1 MTFEPTAAHPARRGG
16 RRGAR
21 VGPRTVAAGVVV
33 LATTLHALFSW
44 QQWTALIVPSWDLAI
59 FSQLAKAYS
68 RLEAPIVPI
77 KGEGFNLLG
86 DHFHPILVLLGP
98 VWAVWPSGLALLM
111 VQAVLLG
118 ASAWPLTRLAVE
130 WPGARWGTVFGLGY
144 ALVWGL
150 QAAVAAPFHEIA
162 VAVPLLAFAL
172 AAFLRERP
180 VAAALWA
187 APLVFV
193 KEDLGVT
200 VALLGAL
207 IAWRFPG
214 PRARWTGAALA
225 AWGVAWVVLAVG
237 VILPA
242 LNPGGEYDYAERLIG
257 LASILTPVTK
267 WVTALMLVTTAGV
280 VGVRSPL
287 FLLVLPTL
295 AWRFAGDVEQ
305 YWGWEWHYNAVLMPV
320 VLAALL
326 DGLRRRRTAGVSSPP
341 PATIP
346 PTTTPDRRAR
356 ASRPARAATDRGPR
370 ASWPAQW
377 AANRGPR
384 ASWPAQ
390 WAANR
395 GPRASWPARGALAVA
410 VATTLVLGP
419 ALPYATLL
427 RPETWVRTWRWEPA
441 QRVIAAIPEGAVVES
456 DLTLLA
462 YLVPTA
468 EVHWVGTESSV
479 PDFVV
484 VDSYSA
490 AWGGNPPADPT
501 AWATDRWGVTFETLL
516 DDGGFTLAR
525 RAPG

>member
-1 MTFEPTAAHPARRGG
+1 MTSEPTAAPGRPDGSRRVG
-16 RRGAR
+16 RNAGAR
-21 VGPRTVAAGVVV
+21 AVAAGVVV
-33 LATTLHALFSW
+33 LGTTLHALFSW

-59 FSQLAKAYS
+59 FSQLAQAYS

-77 KGEGFNLLG
+77 KGEDFNLLG

-118 ASAWPLTRLAVE
+118 VSAWPLTRLAAE
-130 WPGARWGTVFGLGY
+130 WHGARWGAAFGLGY
-144 ALVWGL
+144 ALAWGL
-150 QAAVAAPFHEIA
+150 QAAVAAQFHEIA
-162 VAVPLLAFAL
+162 FAVPLLAFAL

-214 PRARWTGAALA
+214 ARGRWTGAALA
-225 AWGVAWVVLAVG
+225 VWGVAWVVLAVG

-257 LASILTPVTK
+257 LATILTPATK
-267 WVTALMLVTTAGV
+267 WVTALMLVTTAGL

-305 YWGWEWHYNAVLMPV
+305 YWGWQWHYNAVLMPIV
-320 VLAALL
+320 AAALL
-326 DGLRRRRTAGVSSPP
+326 DGLRRRRTAGGSSPP
-341 PATIP
+341 TAAVAP
-346 PTTTPDRRAR
+346 PTPSDRDVTV
-356 ASRPARAATDRGPR
+356 SRPAQGAAD
-370 ASWPAQW
+370 
-377 AANRGPR
+377 
-384 ASWPAQ
+384 
-390 WAANR
+390 R

-410 VATTLVLGP
+410 VATTLVLGS

-441 QRVIAAIPEGAVVES
+441 QRVITAIPEGAVVES

-462 YLVPTA
+462 YLVPTT
-468 EVHWVGTESSV
+468 EVHWVGTESSP

>member
-1 MTFEPTAAHPARRGG
+1 
-16 RRGAR
+16 GAR
-21 VGPRTVAAGVVV
+21 GVGTTAGARGVAAGVVV

-59 FSQLAKAYS
+59 FSQLAQAYS

-77 KGEGFNLLG
+77 KGEDFNLLG

-118 ASAWPLTRLAVE
+118 VSAWPLTRLAVE
-130 WPGARWGTVFGLGY
+130 RHGARWGAVFGLGH
-144 ALVWGL
+144 ALAWGL
-150 QAAVAAPFHEIA
+150 QTAVAVQFHEIA
-162 VAVPLLAFAL
+162 FAVPLLAFAL
-172 AAFLRERP
+172 TAFLRERP

-200 VALLGAL
+200 VALLGVL
-207 IAWRFPG
+207 IVWRFRSSR
-214 PRARWTGAALA
+214 PRARWAGLALA
-225 AWGVAWVVLAVG
+225 AWGLVWVALAVG

-242 LNPGGEYDYAERLIG
+242 LNPAGQYDYAERLIG
-257 LASILTPVTK
+257 LNTFLTPADK
-267 WVTALMLVTTAGV
+267 WVTVLMLVATAGV

-287 FLLVLPTL
+287 FLLVVPTL

-305 YWGWEWHYNAVLMPV
+305 YWGWEWHYNAMLMPV
-320 VLAALL
+320 VFAALL
-326 DGLRRRRTAGVSSPP
+326 DGLRRRRA
-341 PATIP
+341 
-346 PTTTPDRRAR
+346 
-356 ASRPARAATDRGPR
+356 
-370 ASWPAQW
+370 
-377 AANRGPR
+377 
-384 ASWPAQ
+384 
-390 WAANR
+390 
-395 GPRASWPARGALAVA
+395 RASWPARGALAVA
-410 VATTLVLGP
+410 VATTLVLGS

-462 YLVPTA
+462 YLVPRA
-468 EVHWVGTESSV
+468 EVHWVGTESAL

-484 VDSYSA
+484 VDSWSP
-490 AWGGNPPADPT
+490 AWGGTPPAVP
-501 AWATDRWGVTFETLL
+501 AEWATERWGIAFETLL

-525 RAPG
+525 QVGG

>member
-1 MTFEPTAAHPARRGG
+1 
-16 RRGAR
+16 
-21 VGPRTVAAGVVV
+21 VAAGVVV
-33 LATTLHALFSW
+33 LATTVHALFSW

-59 FSQLAKAYS
+59 FSQLAQAYS

-77 KGEGFNLLG
+77 KGEDFNLLG

-98 VWAVWPSGLALLM
+98 VWSVWPSGLALLM

-118 ASAWPLTRLAVE
+118 VSAWPLTRLAVE
-130 WPGARWGTVFGLGY
+130 RHGARWGAVFGLGY
-144 ALVWGL
+144 ALAWGL
-150 QAAVAAPFHEIA
+150 QTAVAAQFHEIA
-162 VAVPLLAFAL
+162 FAVPLLAFAL

-200 VALLGAL
+200 VAVLGAL
-207 IAWRFPG
+207 ILWRFPG
-214 PRARWTGAALA
+214 PRGRWTGAALA
-225 AWGVAWVVLAVG
+225 VWGVAWVVLAVG
-237 VILPA
+237 VILPG

-257 LASILTPVTK
+257 LASILTPATK

-287 FLLVLPTL
+287 FLLVVPTL

-320 VLAALL
+320 VFAALL
-326 DGLRRRRTAGVSSPP
+326 DGLRRRRVADT
-341 PATIP
+341 
-346 PTTTPDRRAR
+346 
-356 ASRPARAATDRGPR
+356 
-370 ASWPAQW
+370 
-377 AANRGPR
+377 
-384 ASWPAQ
+384 
-390 WAANR
+390 
-395 GPRASWPARGALAVA
+395 RASWPARGALAVA

-419 ALPYATLL
+419 ALPYATML

-441 QRVIAAIPEGAVVES
+441 QRVIVAIPKDSVVES

-468 EVHWVGTESSV
+468 TVHWVGTESGL

-484 VDSYSA
+484 VDSYSP
-490 AWGGNPPADPT
+490 AWGGNPPADPA
-501 AWATDRWGVTFETLL
+501 AWATERWGVTFETLL
-516 DDGGFTLAR
+516 DDGGFTVAR
-525 RAPG
+525 RAGG